1 MGNALP
7 RVCGGSKHTGPKKPR
22 AEQKNSIARA
32 RKLAHDA
39 TRQHTIEVF
48 QSYIVARESL
58 EVRL

>member
-7 RVCGGSKHTGPKKPR
+7 RVCGGSKHTGAKEPR
-22 AEQKNSIARA
+22 AEQKISIARA

-39 TRQHTIEVF
+39 TRQRTVEAF

-58 EVRL
+58 EARS